1 MPHQYVNRPVSETG
15 QPHNRDGPARP
26 ASMRSIGEAEA
37 SLDGGPGVRL
47 EKAGD

>member
-1 MPHQYVNRPVSETG
+1 MAAAKRMFPY
-15 QPHNRDGPARP
+15 GPITAMAARP
-26 ASMRSIGEAEA
+26 AGAGLIGEADT

>member
-1 MPHQYVNRPVSETG
+1 MQTFAYPKPVVCKTDYVRY
-15 QPHNRDGPARP
+15 
-26 ASMRSIGEAEA
+26 IGEAEA